1 MRRMTPLDAAWLTV
15 DSRDTPMHVATL
27 AILSKPKNASPTY
40 LQDLVKEF
48 QGARSF
54 VPPWNLRIRQS
65 PLKNVL
71 PVVEEIHDIDM
82 EYHVRHSALPH
93 PGGERE
99 LGVLVSRLHAHQL
112 DLSRPLWECHIIE
125 GLENDRFALYT
136 KMHHALIDG
145 VAGVRIMQQSFSENP
160 RERGMVPPWSKRAAT
175 QARRERVLEDA
186 AFSPTGWAQHALAS
200 TRSKARSVAG
210 LGKTLAHLVGAS
222 GNRENALTSPY
233 DSPKSVLNKRVSPP
247 RRFGTQQ
254 YDLDRLKKICKAA
267 DVSLNDVVL
276 CICGAALRRFLLES
290 NALPDKPLTA
300 GIPVSVRPAGDV
312 QVGTAISF
320 ILSTLGTDIAD
331 PVLRLKAIHASTDKA
346 KQELQALTRKQIDAY
361 TLMVMGPFI
370 GSLVTGLGGRTRPV
384 FNLTISN
391 VPGPQKPLYFNG
403 ARMEGIFPVSLVAH
417 GQALNITCLS
427 YAGKLNFGFTA
438 ARDTLP
444 HMQRLSVYTG
454 EALDELEAILVPSSK
469 SRSTSSTKR
478 KAAAS

>member
-27 AILSKPKNASPTY
+27 VILSKPKNAAPSY
-40 LQDLVKEF
+40 LQDLVDEF

-65 PLKNVL
+65 ALKNVL

-82 EYHVRHSALPH
+82 EYHVRHSALPK

-136 KMHHALIDG
+136 KMHHALVDG
-145 VAGVRIMQQSFSENP
+145 VAGVRIMQRSFSESS
-160 RERGMVPPWSKRAAT
+160 RERNMGPPWTRRAAT
-175 QARRERVLEDA
+175 EPKREHQADA
-186 AFSPTGWAQHALAS
+186 ALSPTGWATAALTS
-200 TRSKARSVAG
+200 TRSKARSAAG
-210 LGKTLAHLVGAS
+210 LGKTVAHMISAA

-233 DSPKSVLNKRVSPP
+233 DSPKSVLNKRISPP

-254 YDLDRLKKICKAA
+254 YELERLKKICQAA
-267 DVSLNDVVL
+267 NVTLNDVVL

-300 GIPVSVRPAGDV
+300 GIPVSVRPAGDM

-331 PVLRLKAIHASTDKA
+331 PLLRLQAIHASTSKA
-346 KQELQALTRKQIDAY
+346 KNELQALTRKQIDGY
-361 TLMVMGPFI
+361 TLMLMGPFI

-384 FNLTISN
+384 FNITISN

-403 ARMEGIFPVSLVAH
+403 ARVDGVYPVSLVTH

-454 EALDELEAILVPSSK
+454 EALDELETLLLAKAPTK
-469 SRSTSSTKR
+469 TGTSRR
-478 KAAAS
+478 QKAG